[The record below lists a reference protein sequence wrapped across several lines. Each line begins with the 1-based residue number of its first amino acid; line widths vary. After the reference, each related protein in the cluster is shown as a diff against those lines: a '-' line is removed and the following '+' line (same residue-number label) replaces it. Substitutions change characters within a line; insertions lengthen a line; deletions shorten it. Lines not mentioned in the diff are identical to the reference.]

1 MTLGQDYGSRD
12 TVIAET
18 SREELSEKKEGAG
31 VPSNHHHPS
40 SSPSRTLRDESNL
53 VTWDGPDDPD
63 NPHNWSMAYR
73 WWATLLCAVMTLNVT
88 FASSASSPGTT
99 AISEEFSVSEEVTD
113 LTTSLFLVGL
123 ALGPIL
129 WGPGSEVL
137 GRRLMYT
144 ISLSLYTIF
153 HLGQALAPNIQTL
166 LITRFFTSFCGSA
179 PLTLGGGLMAD
190 LWGNPIRRGEAG
202 TVFIGMIFLGPAI
215 GPLVG
220 GFIIDSGLG
229 WRWLFWVM
237 MIFAGVVTAFAIF
250 CMPET
255 YAPVLLL
262 RKAQRLRKE
271 DPIGNKDIF
280 AESERHHEPFST
292 IVYKTLYRPFQLLLN
307 EPILVLITIYIS
319 VVYGILYSLFET
331 FPIIFIKHYDFT
343 VSQSGLIFIGI
354 MIGVLFAGVVNVV
367 TMRPYPEAIIYWR
380 GFPPPEMRLYG
391 AMIAGPCLVVG
402 TFFMGWTSQYAGPV
416 PWYVPAL
423 STPFI
428 GTGVTLIF
436 MSFMN
441 YLVDTYAHYAASA
454 FAANVIVRC
463 LFAAAFPLFTN
474 QMYTSLGLNWGSTL
488 IGCFSLL
495 LCPIPFFFH
504 KYGARIRQRSKF
516 APCKASTTHR
526 SSDELPAD
534 FGACSGSSSSKTNSI
549 RREGGG

>member
-1 MTLGQDYGSRD
+1 
-12 TVIAET
+12 
-18 SREELSEKKEGAG
+18 
-31 VPSNHHHPS
+31 
-40 SSPSRTLRDESNL
+40 
-53 VTWDGPDDPD
+53 
-63 NPHNWSMAYR
+63 
-73 WWATLLCAVMTLNVT
+73 
-88 FASSASSPGTT
+88 
-99 AISEEFSVSEEVTD
+99 
-113 LTTSLFLVGL
+113 
-123 ALGPIL
+123 
-129 WGPGSEVL
+129 
-137 GRRLMYT
+137 
-144 ISLSLYTIF
+144 
-153 HLGQALAPNIQTL
+153 
-166 LITRFFTSFCGSA
+166 
-179 PLTLGGGLMAD
+179 
-190 LWGNPIRRGEAG
+190 
-202 TVFIGMIFLGPAI
+202 
-215 GPLVG
+215 
-220 GFIIDSGLG
+220 
-229 WRWLFWVM
+229 
-237 MIFAGVVTAFAIF
+237 
-250 CMPET
+250 
-255 YAPVLLL
+255 
-262 RKAQRLRKE
+262 
-271 DPIGNKDIF
+271 
-280 AESERHHEPFST
+280 
-292 IVYKTLYRPFQLLLN
+292 
-307 EPILVLITIYIS
+307 
-319 VVYGILYSLFET
+319 
-331 FPIIFIKHYDFT
+331 
-343 VSQSGLIFIGI
+343 

-428 GTGVTLIF
+428 GTGVTLMF
-436 MSFMN
+436 MSFMVGPLSSNGMLPHLIHFQN

-474 QMYTSLGLNWGSTL
+474 QMYTSVSVLSICIASSIVPLLNHFLRHSCLIQLGLNWGSTL